1 MILAEGSGGSGAG
14 MSTYIHTDKAAII
27 GPTAKDRIG
36 GEPNGRREP
45 LIFLAK
51 YLANWMT
58 D

>member
-36 GEPNGRREP
+36 GEPDGR
-45 LIFLAK
+45 
-51 YLANWMT
+51 M